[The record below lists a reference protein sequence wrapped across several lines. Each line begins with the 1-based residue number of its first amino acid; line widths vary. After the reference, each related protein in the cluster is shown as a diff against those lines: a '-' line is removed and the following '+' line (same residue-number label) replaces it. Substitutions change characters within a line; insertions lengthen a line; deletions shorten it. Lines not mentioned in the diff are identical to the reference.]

1 MRVTTVRTLGAAV
14 RAERKAQGMTQAELA
29 TRVQVSRDWVVRLE
43 QGHPR
48 LEAQRV
54 LDALAVLG
62 VPLELPDR
70 SHARTRNAETTDAG
84 PAPDPFAFL
93 TEGR

>member
-1 MRVTTVRTLGAAV
+1 MTVRTLGAAV

-29 TRVQVSRDWVVRLE
+29 TRLQVSRDWVVRLE

-70 SHARTRNAETTDAG
+70 SRSRTRTVDTKDAEPT
-84 PAPDPFAFL
+84 PDPFAFL